1 MAVVARWPN
10 PAVEPIYDL
19 HARWLEVLSTGDSLF
34 TPSRAIW
41 RLSYLDE
48 LERGFVG
55 RPDVS
60 KNKSFLEKLRD
71 QLADLSPTA
80 IQLMAEIHAVHFLI
94 IWNGAISAA
103 KKISD
108 METIVSWMPVPV
120 EIRNHV
126 KDVMSP
132 GIVHPGQWVMTR
144 RDVQLTWLIRF
155 ARAWTGLDAAE
166 QQSLIG
172 DPWAM
177 KAFAEQTPAEGADA
191 ARLALLHLAHPDT
204 FEAVVSVGHRK
215 LLIDRFG
222 ELASADADTDR
233 QLLEVRSKLKPEFG
247 ETFNWYDDPL
257 VHLWLKPKAWK
268 TLLGWM
274 EKVRADPDFDELER
288 AYKLPIAA
296 DLASSRKLVLS
307 REDGWLDSLRKAIS
321 NRQNN
326 LTQWQ
331 SHSRFLNWLAENEE
345 DGRQALLALWE
356 GSDGPADRFARF
368 VDLVPASV
376 LGTLGARI
384 NIGAFLL
391 MAEDVRLRPP
401 IKIESF
407 RQAWKLAGWGADA
420 AELSADAVYRRIL
433 MFLDELVR
441 AAKDWAI
448 PFRDPLDAQSAI
460 WSLVRNSDQPPGWSD
475 ELWQELLDYRSTVP
489 SVEDLDD
496 QPPEDAAVEAETEVL
511 VDHIAAAATDLHVPR
526 EALDEIVGLLDDK
539 GQVVLYGPPGT
550 GKTYVAKRLARA
562 LVQNDPDRWSLVQ
575 FHPATSYE
583 DFVEGL
589 RPRLTDTGQVMYER
603 TPGPLVELAER
614 AHKDPDRLHVMV
626 IDEINRA
633 NLPKV
638 LGELLFLLE
647 YRNEVART
655 LYRPTE
661 PFALPTNL
669 RFIGTMNTADRSV
682 ALIDAAMRRRF
693 HFVPFFPHDGVMKD
707 LLREWLRVHG
717 GPSGVAELL
726 DAVNLE
732 LGAHLGDHLL
742 VGPSHFMKT
751 DLSLRALERIWT
763 YNVYPLIEEHLWGE
777 HAEIARWTW
786 TEVRTRFATSLGRGG
801 EDAR

>member
-1 MAVVARWPN
+1 MA
-10 PAVEPIYDL
+10 
-19 HARWLEVLSTGDSLF
+19 S
-34 TPSRAIW
+34 
-41 RLSYLDE
+41 
-48 LERGFVG
+48 
-55 RPDVS
+55 
-60 KNKSFLEKLRD
+60 
-71 QLADLSPTA
+71 
-80 IQLMAEIHAVHFLI
+80 
-94 IWNGAISAA
+94 
-103 KKISD
+103 
-108 METIVSWMPVPV
+108 
-120 EIRNHV
+120 
-126 KDVMSP
+126 
-132 GIVHPGQWVMTR
+132 
-144 RDVQLTWLIRF
+144 
-155 ARAWTGLDAAE
+155 
-166 QQSLIG
+166 
-172 DPWAM
+172 
-177 KAFAEQTPAEGADA
+177 
-191 ARLALLHLAHPDT
+191 
-204 FEAVVSVGHRK
+204 GH
-215 LLIDRFG
+215 
-222 ELASADADTDR
+222 
-233 QLLEVRSKLKPEFG
+233 
-247 ETFNWYDDPL
+247 
-257 VHLWLKPKAWK
+257 
-268 TLLGWM
+268 
-274 EKVRADPDFDELER
+274 
-288 AYKLPIAA
+288 
-296 DLASSRKLVLS
+296 
-307 REDGWLDSLRKAIS
+307 SLRCGGA
-321 NRQNN
+321 
-326 LTQWQ
+326 LT
-331 SHSRFLNWLAENEE
+331 S
-345 DGRQALLALWE
+345 
-356 GSDGPADRFARF
+356 PADRFKRF
-368 VDLVPASV
+368 VELVPTSV

-391 MAEDVRLRPP
+391 MAEDVTIRPP
-401 IKIESF
+401 VKIESF

-420 AELSADAVYRRIL
+420 PDLPPDAVYRRIL

-441 AAKDWAI
+441 GARSWAI
-448 PFRDPLDAQSAI
+448 PLRDPLDAQSAI
-460 WSLVRNSDQPPGWSD
+460 WSLVRGAEKPSGWTD
-475 ELWQELLDYRSTVP
+475 ELWQELLEYRATVP
-489 SVEDLDD
+489 TVEEVDEQLDD
-496 QPPEDAAVEAETEVL
+496 EADVEAEDETDVL
-511 VDHIAAAATDLHVPR
+511 VDHIAEAATDLHVPR
-526 EALDEIVGLLDDK
+526 EALDEIVGLLEDK

-614 AHKDPDRLHVMV
+614 AQKDPDRLHVMV

-669 RFIGTMNTADRSV
+669 QFIGTMNTADRSV

-717 GPSGVAELL
+717 GPSGVADLL